1 MLKYLYMRKEAVNL
15 ATKLTFN
22 RLEKKFILTE
32 EQYLRLKEEIDKR
45 FDPDEYGETKICNLY
60 YDTPDYILITR
71 SIEKPVYKEKL
82 RLRTYGIPTDT
93 SLGFAEVKKKYNG
106 VVYKRRI
113 VLPLPQALDFLANK
127 YDIEKPTQISK
138 ELKYF
143 LNFYK
148 NLEPRIYISYDRSAF
163 FCKEDKDFR
172 ITFDKNLTW
181 RNYDLDLTKGSYGE
195 LLLENGQV
203 LMEVKVSTAIPLWL
217 VNILSELKVYTGS
230 FSKVGT
236 AFKKM
241 ITTQRSYIKC

>member
-1 MLKYLYMRKEAVNL
+1 MA
-15 ATKLTFN
+15 AKLTFN

-32 EQYLRLKEEIDKR
+32 EQYLLIKAEIDKR

-71 SIEKPVYKEKL
+71 SIEKPIYKEKL
-82 RLRTYGIPTDT
+82 RLRTYGVPTSE

-106 VVYKRRI
+106 VVFKRRI
-113 VLPLPQALDFLANK
+113 VMPLDKSLDFLANK
-127 YDIEKPTQISK
+127 CDIENPTQISR

-148 NLEPRIYISYDRSAF
+148 TLAPRIYISYDRSAF
-163 FCKEDKDFR
+163 FCKDDKDFR

-181 RNYDLDLTKGSYGE
+181 RNYDLDLTKGSYGDS
-195 LLLENGQV
+195 LLQDGQV
-203 LMEVKVSTAIPLWL
+203 LMEVKVATAIPMWL
-217 VNILSELKVYTGS
+217 VNILSQNKIYTRS

-236 AFKKM
+236 AFTKM
-241 ITTQRSYIKC
+241 ITAQRSYIK

>member
-1 MLKYLYMRKEAVNL
+1 MRKEAVNL

-203 LMEVKVSTAIPLWL
+203 LMEIKVSTAIPLWL